1 MLTQAVATG
10 DYLDTGDFAPLS
22 LKGRLGWVDVDDG
35 KHFEWDVSAYEP
47 RTQNSPPPATTRDSH
62 TRPAPRGR
70 YDNFRVLARTGGE
83 RSLSSSRVCSFEEL
97 EDTRRRL
104 GDVDPFDIRNQRP
117 YGISAHTEPA
127 PDPETARID
136 ALEASMERRI
146 DALHPGATGRRRA
159 ELVAELAGREAKLAD
174 AKAAEANTAL
184 EAALA
189 KQKANAKAR
198 ESAKI
203 ARDAKAAEANT
214 ALEAALA
221 KQKANAKARESAK
234 IARESNLS
242 ARIDEDDPFAAAA
255 AGVSSHVSSSSSP
268 PSSSSLFFNDGG
280 MFGAAR
286 DEPREP
292 EPPPSD
298 EPDEDRKLAMSVQL
312 TQQFSGELARLGL
325 RVNDEIIRALKASN
339 WDHYDAHEAL
349 DNLTRGLE
357 RYTPDAHEHEYE
369 HVPGVSGHDGGGY
382 ADPVGQGNDDWGED
396 FDYKSLEREQREVRD
411 GAARRATL
419 GPAPVAPSDP
429 SGDWRRPASDV
440 LKVRLLCREFPRLD
454 ADVVERSLYEV
465 YRGDIDGA
473 RHALIELEGQM
484 LTKERKERMAESNRL
499 AAASGASGQPNA
511 SGQSNKPGKA
521 KKLDITRFMLGG
533 ATYLAGG
540 GRSGSAREIVSSIMG
555 DHTDDDEA
563 KVMNE
568 VRERQ
573 GGGFTGEYRGPA
585 GQLQDIKMYHDEL
598 TVLRRSLNSLRAYRS
613 NAVARKDHHAANGLR
628 PEIDKLMKDIDFRT
642 AKVNKLAAIRSSN
655 ANTELAR
662 LDLHGH
668 TERDAYNRVL
678 VSLSGALS
686 MSYGGLKVITGAGH
700 HSGAAGPR
708 LRMMV
713 TKLLTRHKV
722 NYVYSPH
729 GGSVVINW

>member
-47 RTQNSPPPATTRDSH
+47 RTQNSPTPATTRDSQ
-62 TRPAPRGR
+62 RPAPRGR

-83 RSLSSSRVCSFEEL
+83 RRESSSSRVCSFEEL

-104 GDVDPFDIRNQRP
+104 GDVDPFDTP
-117 YGISAHTEPA
+117 ADHTEPA
-127 PDPETARID
+127 QAPAPATARID
-136 ALEASMERRI
+136 ALN
-146 DALHPGATGRRRA
+146 PGTTGRRRA
-159 ELVAELAGREAKLAD
+159 ELVAKVAEAKLADAKLAD
-174 AKAAEANTAL
+174 AKAAEADAKAAL
-184 EAALA
+184 EAAIA
-189 KQKANAKAR
+189 EANADAKAR
-198 ESAKI
+198 ES
-203 ARDAKAAEANT
+203 
-214 ALEAALA
+214 
-221 KQKANAKARESAK
+221 S
-234 IARESNLS
+234 LS
-242 ARIDEDDPFAAAA
+242 ARIDEDDPFAAAAA

-286 DEPREP
+286 DEPRDEP
-292 EPPPSD
+292 RDESPPPD
-298 EPDEDRKLAMSVQL
+298 EPDQDRKLAMSVQL

-349 DNLTRGLE
+349 DNLTRELGG
-357 RYTPDAHEHEYE
+357 YQPDEHEHEYE

-382 ADPVGQGNDDWGED
+382 ADPIGQGNDDWGED
-396 FDYKSLEREQREVRD
+396 FDYKALEREQREVQD
-411 GAARRATL
+411 GTARRATL

-440 LKVRLLCREFPRLD
+440 LKVRQLCREFPRLD

-465 YRGDIDGA
+465 YRGNIDSA
-473 RHALIELEGQM
+473 RHALTELEGQM

-499 AAASGASGQPNA
+499 AAASGASGQPKP
-511 SGQSNKPGKA
+511 KPGKA
-521 KKLDITRFMLGG
+521 KQVDITREVLGG

-540 GRSGSAREIVSSIMG
+540 GRYGSAREFVSSIMD

-563 KVMNE
+563 KIMNE

-573 GGGFTGEYRGPA
+573 GGGGTGDPSMDRDRGPA
-585 GQLQDIKMYHDEL
+585 GQRQDIARYHDEL
-598 TVLRRSLNSLRAYRS
+598 TVLRRSLNSLRAHRS
-613 NAVARKDHHAANGLR
+613 NAVARKDHDAANGLR
-628 PEIDKLMKDIDFRT
+628 PEIDKLMKDIDFKT
-642 AKVNKLAAIRSSN
+642 AKVNKLAAMRSSN

-662 LDLHGH
+662 VDLHGM
-668 TERDAYNRVL
+668 TERGALERVL
-678 VSLSGALS
+678 TCLSGALS
-686 MSYGGLKVITGAGH
+686 MSYGGLKVITGAGN
-700 HSGAAGPR
+700 HSGAGGPV

-713 TKLLTRHKV
+713 TNLLNRHKV
-722 NYVYSPH
+722 NYVYSND

>member
-47 RTQNSPPPATTRDSH
+47 RTQNSPTPTTTTRDS
-62 TRPAPRGR
+62 RPAPRGR
-70 YDNFRVLARTGGE
+70 YDNFRVLARKGGE
-83 RSLSSSRVCSFEEL
+83 RASSRVCSFEEL

-104 GDVDPFDIRNQRP
+104 GDVDPFDTP
-117 YGISAHTEPA
+117 ADHTEPA
-127 PDPETARID
+127 HAPATARID
-136 ALEASMERRI
+136 VANQ
-146 DALHPGATGRRRA
+146 GTTGRRRA
-159 ELVAELAGREAKLAD
+159 ELVAELAESELAEDKEAGAKLAD
-174 AKAAEANTAL
+174 AMAAEAAANTTL

-189 KQKANAKAR
+189 KA
-198 ESAKI
+198 
-203 ARDAKAAEANT
+203 
-214 ALEAALA
+214 
-221 KQKANAKARESAK
+221 KANAKARESAK
-234 IARESNLS
+234 IARESSLS
-242 ARIDEDDPFAAAA
+242 ARIDEDDPFAAAAA

-286 DEPREP
+286 DEPRDEP
-292 EPPPSD
+292 RDGSPPPD
-298 EPDEDRKLAMSVQL
+298 EPDQDRKLSMSVQL

-339 WDHYDAHEAL
+339 WDHYDAYEAL
-349 DNLTRGLE
+349 DNLTREQLGE
-357 RYTPDAHEHEYE
+357 YQPDEHEHEYE

-382 ADPVGQGNDDWGED
+382 ADPIGQGNDDWGED
-396 FDYKSLEREQREVRD
+396 FDYKSLEREQREVQD

-465 YRGDIDGA
+465 YRGNVDGA

-499 AAASGASGQPNA
+499 AAAYGASGQPNA
-511 SGQSNKPGKA
+511 SSGQPKPGKA
-521 KKLDITRFMLGG
+521 KQVDITREVLGG

-540 GRSGSAREIVSSIMG
+540 GRYGSAREFVSSIMD

-563 KVMNE
+563 KIMNE

-573 GGGFTGEYRGPA
+573 GGGGTGDPSMDRDRGPA
-585 GQLQDIKMYHDEL
+585 GQRQDIARYHDEL
-598 TVLRRSLNSLRAYRS
+598 TVLRRSLNSLRAHRS
-613 NAVARKDHHAANGLR
+613 NAVARKDHDAANGLR
-628 PEIDKLMKDIDFRT
+628 PEIDKLMKDIDFKT
-642 AKVNKLAAIRSSN
+642 AKVNKLAAMRSSN

-662 LDLHGH
+662 VDLHGM
-668 TERDAYNRVL
+668 TERGALERVL
-678 VSLSGALS
+678 TCLSGALS
-686 MSYGGLKVITGAGH
+686 MSYGGLKVITGAGN
-700 HSGAAGPR
+700 HSGARGPV

-713 TKLLTRHKV
+713 TNLLNRHKV
-722 NYVYSPH
+722 NYVYSND

>member
-47 RTQNSPPPATTRDSH
+47 RTQSSPTPATTTRGSH

-83 RSLSSSRVCSFEEL
+83 RRESSSRVCSFEEI

-104 GDVDPFDIRNQRP
+104 GDVDPFDTP
-117 YGISAHTEPA
+117 ADHTEPA
-127 PDPETARID
+127 HAPATARID
-136 ALEASMERRI
+136 VANQ
-146 DALHPGATGRRRA
+146 GTTGRRRA
-159 ELVAELAGREAKLAD
+159 ELVAKVAEAKLADAMAAEAD
-174 AKAAEANTAL
+174 AKAAEADAKAAL
-184 EAALA
+184 EAAIA
-189 KQKANAKAR
+189 EANADAKAR
-198 ESAKI
+198 ES
-203 ARDAKAAEANT
+203 
-214 ALEAALA
+214 
-221 KQKANAKARESAK
+221 S
-234 IARESNLS
+234 LS
-242 ARIDEDDPFAAAA
+242 ARIDEDDPFAAAAA

-349 DNLTRGLE
+349 DNLTRELGG
-357 RYTPDAHEHEYE
+357 YQPDEHEHEQY
-369 HVPGVSGHDGGGY
+369 VPGVSGYDGGGY
-382 ADPVGQGNDDWGED
+382 ADPIGQGNDDGGED
-396 FDYKSLEREQREVRD
+396 FDYKALEREQREVQD
-411 GAARRATL
+411 GTARRATL

-440 LKVRLLCREFPRLD
+440 LKVRQLCREFPRLD

-465 YRGDIDGA
+465 YRGNIDSA
-473 RHALIELEGQM
+473 RHALTELEGQM

-499 AAASGASGQPNA
+499 AAASGASGQPKP
-511 SGQSNKPGKA
+511 KPGKA
-521 KKLDITRFMLGG
+521 KQVDITREVLGG

-540 GRSGSAREIVSSIMG
+540 GRYGSAREFVSSIMD

-563 KVMNE
+563 KIMNE

-573 GGGFTGEYRGPA
+573 GGGGTGDPSMDRDRGPA
-585 GQLQDIKMYHDEL
+585 GQRQDIARYHDEL
-598 TVLRRSLNSLRAYRS
+598 TVLRRSLNSLRAHRS
-613 NAVARKDHHAANGLR
+613 NAVARKDHDAANGLR
-628 PEIDKLMKDIDFRT
+628 PEIDKLMKDIDFKT
-642 AKVNKLAAIRSSN
+642 AKVNKLAAMRSSN

-662 LDLHGH
+662 VDLHGM
-668 TERDAYNRVL
+668 TERGALERVL
-678 VSLSGALS
+678 TCLSGALS
-686 MSYGGLKVITGAGH
+686 MSYGGLKVITGAGN
-700 HSGAAGPR
+700 HSGAGGPV

-713 TKLLTRHKV
+713 TNLLNRHKV
-722 NYVYSPH
+722 NYVYSID

>member
-1 MLTQAVATG
+1 M
-10 DYLDTGDFAPLS
+10 DTGDFAPLS

-47 RTQNSPPPATTRDSH
+47 RTQNSPTPATTRDSR
-62 TRPAPRGR
+62 RPAPRGR

-83 RSLSSSRVCSFEEL
+83 RASSSSRVCSFEEL

-104 GDVDPFDIRNQRP
+104 GDVDPFDTP
-117 YGISAHTEPA
+117 AAHTEPA
-127 PDPETARID
+127 HAPATATARID
-136 ALEASMERRI
+136 ALN
-146 DALHPGATGRRRA
+146 PGTTGRRRA
-159 ELVAELAGREAKLAD
+159 ELVAVFRNEAAAARNELADREAKLAD
-174 AKAAEANTAL
+174 AKAAEAAANTK
-184 EAALA
+184 AALA
-189 KQKANAKAR
+189 A
-198 ESAKI
+198 
-203 ARDAKAAEANT
+203 
-214 ALEAALA
+214 AALG
-221 KQKANAKARESAK
+221 EAK
-234 IARESNLS
+234 IARESSLS
-242 ARIDEDDPFAAAA
+242 ARTDEDDPFAAAAA

-286 DEPREP
+286 DEPRDES
-292 EPPPSD
+292 PPPD
-298 EPDEDRKLAMSVQL
+298 EPDQDRKLAMSVQL

-349 DNLTRGLE
+349 DNLTRGLGE
-357 RYTPDAHEHEYE
+357 YHADEHEQHEYE

-382 ADPVGQGNDDWGED
+382 ADPVGQGNDDGGED
-396 FDYKSLEREQREVRD
+396 FDYKALEREQREVQD
-411 GAARRATL
+411 GTARRATL

-440 LKVRLLCREFPRLD
+440 LKVRQLCREFPRLD

-465 YRGDIDGA
+465 YRGNIDSA
-473 RHALIELEGQM
+473 RHALTELEGQM

-499 AAASGASGQPNA
+499 AAASGASGQPKP
-511 SGQSNKPGKA
+511 KPGKA
-521 KKLDITRFMLGG
+521 KQVDITREVLGG

-540 GRSGSAREIVSSIMG
+540 GRYGSAREFVSSIMD

-563 KVMNE
+563 KIMNE

-573 GGGFTGEYRGPA
+573 GGGGTGDPSMDRDRGPA
-585 GQLQDIKMYHDEL
+585 GQRQDIARYHDEL
-598 TVLRRSLNSLRAYRS
+598 TVLRRSLNSLRAHRS
-613 NAVARKDHHAANGLR
+613 NAVARKDHDAANGLR
-628 PEIDKLMKDIDFRT
+628 PEIDKLMKDIDFKT
-642 AKVNKLAAIRSSN
+642 AKVNKLAAMRSSN

-662 LDLHGH
+662 VDLHGM
-668 TERDAYNRVL
+668 TERGALERVL
-678 VSLSGALS
+678 TCLSGALS
-686 MSYGGLKVITGAGH
+686 MSYGGLKVITGAGN
-700 HSGAAGPR
+700 HSGAGGPV

-713 TKLLTRHKV
+713 TNLLNRHKV
-722 NYVYSPH
+722 NYVYSND